1 MLQTYR
7 AALRAPGAPA
17 FTAAGF
23 VARFSIAM
31 YPIGLVLLISLRT
44 GHYGF
49 AGLLS
54 GSYVIANGIGNPVL
68 GRAVDR
74 YGQRRVL
81 VPVAIAHAGAVAVLV
96 VLARTDAPD
105 WSLMLPTVVFGFTYL
120 AIGSL
125 VRARWSH
132 VLAGRPEMTTGY
144 SLESTLDEVIFTA
157 GPLLATVVATQLAPE
172 WVFVS
177 AAALVVVG
185 SAWLRSQERTEP
197 PVRSTGVTPHVSA
210 MRTRGMTLLLLGT
223 ACMGA
228 FFASA
233 EVTMIAFCG
242 QHGHTALAGLALAC
256 FAGGSA
262 MAGFLYGARHRAA
275 PILDRFR
282 LQCLVFATLPWLFV
296 GAVNIPLL
304 AVIAF
309 VVGTCIAPALITS
322 FGLIESVVPA
332 AALTEGM
339 SWPITGLSVGYGVA
353 SAIVGRIADAHGA
366 RPAFGVAIG
375 SAVLVG
381 AIALALHRRLSVRVP
396 AEVSAA

>member
-7 AALRAPGAPA
+7 AALRAPGAPT
-17 FTAAGF
+17 FSAAGF
-23 VARFSIAM
+23 VARFAIAM

-54 GSYVIANGIGNPVL
+54 GAYVVANGVGNPVL

-74 YGQRRVL
+74 FGQRRVL
-81 VPVAIAHAGAVAVLV
+81 VPAAVAHAAAVAGLV
-96 VLARTDAPD
+96 VLAKASAPD
-105 WSLMLPTVVFGFTYL
+105 WSLVLPTVVFGFSYL
-120 AIGSL
+120 PIGSL
-125 VRARWSH
+125 VRARWSY
-132 VLAGRPEMTTGY
+132 VLAGRPEMSTAY

-157 GPLLATVVATQLAPE
+157 GPLLATIVATQLASE
-172 WVFVS
+172 WVFG
-177 AAALVVVG
+177 AGATLVVVG
-185 SAWLRSQERTEP
+185 SLWLRSQQATEP
-197 PVRSTGVTPHVSA
+197 PVRSSGVTPHLSA
-210 MRTRGMTLLLLGT
+210 MRTRGMTMLVFGT
-223 ACMGA
+223 AAMGA

-233 EVTMIAFCG
+233 EVTMVAFCG
-242 QHGHTALAGLALAC
+242 QHGHTALAGVALAC

-262 MAGFLYGARHRAA
+262 TAGFVYGARHRPA

-309 VVGTCIAPALITS
+309 VVGTCIAPALITA
-322 FGLIESVVPA
+322 FGLIESVVPSE
-332 AALTEGM
+332 ALTEGM
-339 SWPITGLSVGYGVA
+339 SWPITGLSVGYGIA

-366 RPAFGVAIG
+366 RPAFGVAI
-375 SAVLVG
+375 AAALVVG
-381 AIALALHRRLSVRVP
+381 ALALVLHRRLTVRVP